1 MKILIVEDEKELAN
15 SIVNYMVKFEEFTCD
30 MALNYNKAMQL
41 MESFDYDCLIVDIG
55 LPDGSGLD
63 VIREAKSM
71 DLNMGIIIISANNTL
86 DDKIEGLNV
95 GADDYLIKPF
105 HLSEL
110 NARVHSILRRI
121 RFEGKS
127 VIKIDEMLVDTLK
140 RQVTVKD
147 ENVDLTKSEYD
158 LLLYFLSNR
167 NKVLTKVSI
176 AEHLCGEYID
186 IYSSLDFVYTHIKN
200 LRKKLLDK
208 GCPDYIKTVYGVGYK
223 FITE

>member
-15 SIVNYMVKFEEFTCD
+15 SIVNYLVKFEEFTCD

-41 MESFDYDCLIVDIG
+41 IESFEYDCLIVDIG

-71 DLNMGIIIISANNTL
+71 DLNMGIIIISASNTL

-127 VIKIDEMLVDTLK
+127 VIKIDEMLVDTRK
-140 RQVTVKD
+140 RQVTVKN

-208 GCPDYIKTVYGVGYK
+208 GCPDYTKTVYGVGYK

>member
-15 SIVNYMVKFEEFTCD
+15 SIVNYLVKFEEFTCD

-158 LLLYFLSNR
+158 LLLYFLPNR

>member
-15 SIVNYMVKFEEFTCD
+15 SIVNYLVKFEEFTCD

>member
-158 LLLYFLSNR
+158 LLLYFLPNR